1 MSTRICSLPQGQW
14 LRIRVDVLTIRLPVF
29 VSHGLKIWADVLPV
43 SARMYSP
50 CATDTGKQGEL
61 HLCRYLHIGI
71 GLAVV
76 HRCPQLLASLENSS
90 ADQVRLPVFVATSNT
105 VSSFRIT
112 SPYHHGLF
120 CCSTKIISSI
130 PSLCLNSLLGTLS
143 FTLTSHIQL
152 TILISACCRVCINH
166 APACV

>member
-1 MSTRICSLPQGQW
+1 MATNTGRRTYDTSTHIRSTRAKDMGRCTA
-14 LRIRVDVLTIRLPVF
+14 RI
-29 VSHGLKIWADVLPV
+29 
-43 SARMYSP
+43 YSP

-61 HLCRYLHIGI
+61 HLCRYLHVGI

-90 ADQVRLPVFVATSNT
+90 AEQVRLPVFVATSNT

-112 SPYHHGLF
+112 SPYHHSLF

-130 PSLCLNSLLGTLS
+130 PSLSLNSLLGTLS

-152 TILISACCRVCINH
+152 TILISACWSAGSV
-166 APACV
+166 